1 MAIPCQD
8 LYLYPLLKKGV
19 IKIEYIYQIEN
30 LVTGIKYYGR
40 TNNPQRRKTTHFRE
54 LEQNKHINSK
64 LQNAFNKYGKEN
76 FVFTILEEIEDE
88 GKVFER
94 EEYYLNLEEEKYNIS
109 KSSRSPGNYIHYGS
123 NNGFYGKHHSEET
136 KSKIGSKASIR
147 CRGEG
152 NPFYGKKHTEETKRL
167 IAEKARETFKGVP
180 KTEEWKKKKRACSPK
195 NIPIVIDGKEYIS
208 INEAARELNVDR
220 KTISYRLNSKS
231 EKFSGYRYK

>member
-1 MAIPCQD
+1 M
-8 LYLYPLLKKGV
+8 

-76 FVFTILEEIEDE
+76 FVFTILEEIEDKE
-88 GKVFER
+88 KVFER

-123 NNGFYGKHHSEET
+123 DNGFYGKHHSEET
-136 KSKIGSKASIR
+136 KSKIGLKASIR
-147 CRGEG
+147 YRGEG

-167 IAEKARETFKGVP
+167 IAEKTRETFRGVP
-180 KTEEWKKKKRACSPK
+180 KTEEWKKKMRACSPK
-195 NIPIVIDGKEYIS
+195 NIPILIEGKEYIS
-208 INEAARELNVDR
+208 ISEAARELKVDR

-231 EKFSGYRYK
+231 EKFSEYRYK